1 MSEKHLAV
9 SGRDSEVPCNKCGYS
24 AGKAIRRDRVERSCG
39 EVEAS
44 NNVGM
49 SKEPNGP
56 RITAEPQHQPTCK
69 LNAAKRVNSEKSR
82 SGHLISEEES
92 GLFFLFPEN

>member
-1 MSEKHLAV
+1 MSEKGVAV
-9 SGRDSEVPCNKCGYS
+9 SGRDPEVPCNKCGYS

-49 SKEPNGP
+49 SKEPNGL

-82 SGHLISEEES
+82 SGHLIPTQIADYEETK
-92 GLFFLFPEN
+92 